1 MIPLFKKQIE
11 AGGPVTVTHPDIIR
25 YFMTIPEAV
34 SLVLQAGPYA
44 HGGEIFVLD
53 IGCPIP
59 FEVET
64 FLKELQILMDMAY
77 VNAEDIREKVAEIV
91 TTYHP
96 AGEHGSEKK
105 GEVYERLLGEESE
118 AQQKLA

>member
-1 MIPLFKKQIE
+1 MAEEGLKKTRNELI
-11 AGGPVTVTHPDIIR
+11 H
-25 YFMTIPEAV
+25 
-34 SLVLQAGPYA
+34 
-44 HGGEIFVLD
+44 

-64 FLKELQILMDMAY
+64 FLKELQTLMDMAY
-77 VNAEDIREKVAEIV
+77 TNAEDIREKVAEVV

-105 GEVYERLLGEESE
+105 GEVYERLLGEEMVDSQEVVETFSQYDVFLFPTKGENYGHVIFE
-118 AQQKLA
+118 ALAGGCMTSII